1 MEERISV
8 MLRAFP
14 LLLLAGLAGCN
25 NSNYNNQ
32 SDMSY
37 DFGNSVQA
45 NIAMQVVHPLPTRLR
60 PATNT
65 DATRMNNAFVRYE
78 TNRVY
83 QPRPVQTLQSGMTGA
98 GGGGGGGGASSGSE
112 GSSPGS
118 AMPGSSIGAGAGA
131 GSN

>member
-8 MLRAFP
+8 MLRTFP

-37 DFGNSVQA
+37 DYGNSVQA

-60 PATNT
+60 PATNA

-78 TNRVY
+78 TNHVY
-83 QPRPVQTLQSGMTGA
+83 QPQPVQTLQRGSTG
-98 GGGGGGGGASSGSE
+98 SSGSE
-112 GSSPGS
+112 GTSPGS
-118 AMPGSSIGAGAGA
+118 ALPGSSIGAGAGA

>member
-8 MLRAFP
+8 MLRAFRF
-14 LLLLAGLAGCN
+14 LLLAGLAGCN

-60 PATNT
+60 PATNA
-65 DATRMNNAFVRYE
+65 DATRMNNAFTRYE

-83 QPRPVQTLQSGMTGA
+83 QLQPVQTLQRGSTG
-98 GGGGGGGGASSGSE
+98 SSGSE

-118 AMPGSSIGAGAGA
+118 ALPGSSIGAGAGA